1 MTGASRME
9 IVQASAFGPLRPG
22 DAPLYQRIAEQIA
35 QRVRRLRLRPG
46 AQLPTEEAFG
56 EHFGVSAITM
66 RSALKELQT
75 RGVIDRQQ
83 GRGTFVKRADAVP
96 PAWGLGS
103 VEDLVMTSRLTEVR
117 LLRCARDPVP
127 GWAADHLGAAGRAQH
142 VRITRI
148 QDGTPFMTTDAFYPD
163 AIGAVLDGQDL
174 ARVLQRRPLLIEM
187 VEQLTGER
195 VTDVHQT
202 MGAALSNTELARN
215 LGVRRGTPVLVVTRV
230 NHAADGRVLQVARS
244 HYRTG
249 DVAYSIHLKRG

>member
-1 MTGASRME
+1 MSGTSRSN

-22 DAPLYQRIAEQIA
+22 SGPLYQRIAEQIA

-66 RSALKELQT
+66 RGALKELQT

-83 GRGTFVKRADAVP
+83 GRGTFVRRADAVP
-96 PAWGLGS
+96 SEWGIGS
-103 VEDLVMTSRLTEVR
+103 IEELTAISRMTEVR

-127 GWAADHLGAAGRAQH
+127 EWAARHFPGSRRALHL
-142 VRITRI
+142 RISRL
-148 QDGTPFMTTDAFYPD
+148 QDGVPLATTDAYYPD
-163 AIGAVLDGQDL
+163 DIGAVLAAQDL
-174 ARVLQRRPLLIEM
+174 ERALQRRPLLLEM
-187 VEQLTGER
+187 MEHLTGLR

-202 MGAALSNTELARN
+202 MGAALATAELAKT
-215 LGVRRGTPVLVVTRV
+215 LGIRRGTPVLVVSRSS
-230 NHAADGRVLQVARS
+230 HAADGRALQVARA

-249 DVAYSIHLKRG
+249 NIAYSIHLKRG